1 MASGNYFKNFQFTEY
16 KFGDNTAQF
25 DLFNNLT
32 PYPVAPPEFNAPAYL
47 ENAIPAISR

>member
-25 DLFNNLT
+25 DLFNCLLYT
-32 PYPVAPPEFNAPAYL
+32 SDAADE
-47 ENAIPAISR
+47 